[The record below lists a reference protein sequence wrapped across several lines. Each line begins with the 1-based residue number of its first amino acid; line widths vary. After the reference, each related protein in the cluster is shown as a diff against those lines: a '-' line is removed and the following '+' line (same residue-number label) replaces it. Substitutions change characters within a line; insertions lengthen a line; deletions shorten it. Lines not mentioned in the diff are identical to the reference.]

1 MSRVD
6 PVILRETVYVSI
18 VSLVL
23 SLLMQGVF
31 ILIGKWNITVIWGNL
46 LGLCAAIGNFFLMA
60 LTVQHSV
67 GLEEKDAQVKVR
79 FSMSARMMLLF
90 AVAAL
95 GALLPCFNIA
105 AVLIPM
111 LFPGIAAK
119 IRPLFNR
126 WMEGGEIESE
136 GTNECADQEL

>member
-6 PVILRETVYVSI
+6 SVIIRETIYVAVI
-18 VSLVL
+18 SLIL

-31 ILIGKWNITVIWGNL
+31 LVIGQWNITVLWGNL
-46 LGLCAAIGNFFLMA
+46 LGLAAGICNFFLMA

-67 GLEEKDAQVKVR
+67 GLEEKDARTKVR

-95 GALLPCFNIA
+95 GALLSCFNIA
-105 AVLIPM
+105 AVLIPL

-119 IRPLFNR
+119 LRPLFNR

-136 GTNECADQEL
+136 GTNECSGREL